1 VVSCHTVETKARVMD
16 IRINYNSGE
25 PICDQAI
32 GQIKFKVVS
41 GELCTGDKLPSIR
54 ELAKALKINPTTV
67 SRIYSELANQGII
80 TLRQGQ
86 GAFVSD
92 MKVRLSAQEVKRLM
106 QDHVRKTL
114 VEGLRL
120 GMDIDD
126 IIGMM
131 NAEHKK
137 ITKSGR

>member
-1 VVSCHTVETKARVMD
+1 MD

-25 PICDQAI
+25 PICSQAI
-32 GQIKFKVVS
+32 AQIKFKVVS
-41 GELCTGDKLPSIR
+41 GELRTGDKLPSIR
-54 ELAKALKINPTTV
+54 ELAKSLKINPTTV

-92 MKVRLSAQEVKRLM
+92 MKVRLSSQEVKRLM

-120 GMDIDD
+120 GMDMDEIID
-126 IIGMM
+126 MM
-131 NAEHKK
+131 QAEHKK

>member
-1 VVSCHTVETKARVMD
+1 MD

-32 GQIKFKVVS
+32 AQIKFQVVS
-41 GELCTGDKLPSIR
+41 GELRTGDKLPSIR
-54 ELAKALKINPTTV
+54 ELAKTLKINPTTV

-92 MKVRLSAQEVKRLM
+92 MKVRLSPKEVKRLM
-106 QDHVRKTL
+106 HDHVRKTL

-120 GMDIDD
+120 GMNIEE
-126 IIGMM
+126 IIGMIE
-131 NAEHKK
+131 AEHKK
-137 ITKSGR
+137 IAKSGR